1 MSKNRKTKKDKQT
14 TICQICNFSMILIL
28 TIATSIILYLLS
40 ADIGMVIFLFFIF
53 LFIYGFIEEKFISR
67 TINAIVEKIVK

>member
-1 MSKNRKTKKDKQT
+1 MKMNNKKKQT
-14 TICQICNFSMILIL
+14 ILCQICNFSMILIL